1 MTDQEVAHE
10 SNEEG
15 EGIESD
21 EEPLVVLREDV
32 LLQLRLVLRLIPA
45 ILIPALRRAVVVV
58 VRVVGVQGGV
68 EEGCGHLRCDVDERR
83 R

>member
-58 VRVVGVQGGV
+58 VGVVGVQGGV

-83 R
+83 